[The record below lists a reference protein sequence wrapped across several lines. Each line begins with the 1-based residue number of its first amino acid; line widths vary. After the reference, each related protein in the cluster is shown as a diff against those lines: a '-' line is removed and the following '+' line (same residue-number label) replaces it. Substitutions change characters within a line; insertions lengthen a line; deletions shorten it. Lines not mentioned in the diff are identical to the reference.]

1 MMKIALRREISPVNF
16 AHQAFRALPSIFP
29 FFMNSARNTQET
41 ADVQTEI
48 GVEIHLNF
56 APFMADPTASREW
69 REVKADLGCF
79 IAPKRLKS

>member
-1 MMKIALRREISPVNF
+1 
-16 AHQAFRALPSIFP
+16 
-29 FFMNSARNTQET
+29 MNSARNTQET